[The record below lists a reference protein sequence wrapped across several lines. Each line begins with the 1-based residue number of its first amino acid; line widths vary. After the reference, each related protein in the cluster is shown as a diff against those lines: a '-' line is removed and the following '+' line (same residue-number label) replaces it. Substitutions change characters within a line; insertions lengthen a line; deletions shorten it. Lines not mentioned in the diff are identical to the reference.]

1 MSAPRYHPAGV
12 EYWMIGSKCV
22 DDQLLLTPSPFIRF
36 LIMLWLS
43 RMQTLHDV
51 EVVAFV
57 FMGNHFHIVFR
68 LRRSRLPA
76 IMRDFKAALA
86 KSLNAALGREGTVWM
101 RRYDDKALLNEA
113 SVDTRVHYVHAN
125 PVRAGLVGR
134 ALEYPG
140 ISSWRAYVEDLD
152 SITETWFDEVGWRA
166 AGAKEAER
174 AEYTRTAT
182 VRISRPPS
190 WEGLSTAGRRGA
202 VAACVAR
209 MDEEE
214 RRAAAEREPERP
226 RAPSGS
232 WILKVNPRSRPE
244 RPKRTKPSRSSWP
257 DDEEMAR
264 FREAYREVMLA
275 YRVASDRY
283 LATGILGAFPAGTY
297 PPRLMYALLET

>member
-1 MSAPRYHPAGV
+1 MSKPRYHPPGV

-68 LRRSRLPA
+68 LRKSRLAA

-101 RRYDDKALLNEA
+101 RRYDEKALLNDA

-125 PVRAGLVGR
+125 PVRAGLVAR

-140 ISSWRAYVEDLD
+140 VSSWRAYAEDLD
-152 SITETWFDEVGWRA
+152 SLTERWFDEEAWRA
-166 AGAKEAER
+166 AGADDSARE
-174 AEYTRTAT
+174 EYVRTAT
-182 VRISRPPS
+182 VRISRPS
-190 WEGLSTAGRRGA
+190 TWDGLSAEGRRAA
-202 VAACVAR
+202 VAACVAV

-214 RRAAAEREPERP
+214 RRAATERELERAPMP
-226 RAPSGS
+226 RASS
-232 WILKVNPRSRPE
+232 ISKRNPRSRPE
-244 RPKRTKPSRSSWP
+244 RPKRTSKSARPWP
-257 DDEEMAR
+257 DDEETAR
-264 FREAYREVMLA
+264 FWEAYREVMLV
-275 YRVASDRY
+275 YREASAAFR
-283 LATGILGAFPAGTY
+283 ATGILGPFPAGTY
-297 PPRLMYALLET
+297 PPRLMYALVET